1 MSESGR
7 DTSARRLA
15 RVVVVDDHPFFR
27 DGLSRGLRHSG
38 YLDVVGEAG
47 TGREGLELIREL
59 EPNVAVLDYQMPDL
73 DGLDVVHAI
82 VRDGLP
88 TRALILSAL
97 TDSAVVFRALEEGA
111 QGYLSKESR
120 RAEIVDA
127 VLRVAKGETVVPP
140 SSPRGWRVRSGC
152 GRGSLRRCSASGNA
166 KYLRDSRAVCRSL
179 ILPLS
184 CTSQRALSR
193 PTPSASTKSWECPT
207 ELRRWRRACARDC
220 SSECRHQRSHRARL
234 PRRSY
239 PAHLA
244 TAARALL
251 RRGFDLPAARPALGS
266 VLAGRDLLRPM
277 EHCRRALIRAGG
289 VRSLRYTWLALFV
302 DVITVA
308 ALTLIADSSAER
320 TWAPYL
326 LINGFF
332 WCR

>member
-27 DGLSRGLRHSG
+27 DGLSRGLRQSG

-140 SSPRGWRVRSGC
+140 ELAAG
-152 GRGSLRRCSASGNA
+152 LASQIR
-166 KYLRDSRAVCRSL
+166 L
-179 ILPLS
+179 
-184 CTSQRALSR
+184 
-193 PTPSASTKSWECPT
+193 
-207 ELRRWRRACARDC
+207 
-220 SSECRHQRSHRARL
+220 RARQSAPVL
-234 PRRSY
+234 SERERKV
-239 PAHLA
+239 LEGF
-244 TAARALL
+244 AR
-251 RRGFDLPAARPALGS
+251 
-266 VLAGRDLLRPM
+266 
-277 EHCRRALIRAGG
+277 G
-289 VRSLRYTWLALFV
+289 V
-302 DVITVA
+302 D
-308 ALTLIADSSAER
+308 
-320 TWAPYL
+320 P
-326 LINGFF
+326 
-332 WCR
+332 